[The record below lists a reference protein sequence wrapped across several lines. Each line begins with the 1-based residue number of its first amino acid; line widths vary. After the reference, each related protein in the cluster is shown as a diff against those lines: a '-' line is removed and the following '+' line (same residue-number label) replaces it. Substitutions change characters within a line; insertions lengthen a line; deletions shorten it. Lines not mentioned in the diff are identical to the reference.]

1 MTKDQDLE
9 IVVPILGR
17 AACECDQP
25 AQQQVEDSEERGTA
39 PFRTETRSYER
50 ADRTG
55 DRRFSVPSGCRGN
68 AIPSRL
74 ASFAVRAGTCKE
86 VPRPYTA
93 DIAQPRLIGRGIHRG
108 IVPRYSM

>member
-1 MTKDQDLE
+1 MALEDGELMTKDQDLE

-55 DRRFSVPSGCRGN
+55 DRRFSVPFRLSRKRDSLKACLVRG
-68 AIPSRL
+68 P
-74 ASFAVRAGTCKE
+74 
-86 VPRPYTA
+86 
-93 DIAQPRLIGRGIHRG
+93 GRNL
-108 IVPRYSM
+108 